1 MDKELKALQRG
12 RELEAM
18 TLEVISTEKVVREN
32 EIAALLTISE
42 TMARRI
48 ARRLEEKGY
57 ITRTRG
63 VSSAYDEKERP
74 RPRQGMAG
82 TFLRISALGASR
94 RPDGES
100 SQTRPT
106 PRCWEHRAMSIRS
119 LCYINQ
125 ELFGGL
131 GKVIT
136 EADML
141 SEIKKGNINH
151 NRKYPDGYI
160 SGIPE
165 RLYFEQESSRKSGPN
180 LQRMINAM
188 VNRARAGDLVIVS
201 IPYPPSSCCNIDHQ
215 VRITNSFRIQWG
227 EFAECPNVKF
237 LRVHF
242 KSQDDFENVRPGKF
256 EIVEMGKAK
265 KTPNTQSQIEK
276 RLTIQGQVNGY
287 HRGPDR
293 TIKPVNF
300 EHWQVQVCEL
310 LNWFIDEKT
319 GKRQEIWS
327 ATQIFVFDGEYG
339 YAIISIYEDEADRL
353 VNEIAYNPP
362 SIFQYD
368 PTVSSSSVSFGQFV
382 SDQKRKNEI
391 MLIAWVREATASL

>member
-12 RELEAM
+12 RELEALA
-18 TLEVISTEKVVREN
+18 LEVISTEKVVREN

-74 RPRQGMAG
+74 RQGMAG
-82 TFLRISALGASR
+82 TFLRLTARGASKV
-94 RPDGES
+94 PDGES
-100 SQTRPT
+100 SETRPT
-106 PRCWEHRAMSIRS
+106 PRRWEHRAMSILS

-131 GKVIT
+131 GKVIS
-136 EADML
+136 EAEML
-141 SEIKKGNINH
+141 SEIRKGSINH
-151 NRKYPDGYI
+151 NRKYPDGYV
-160 SGIPE
+160 SGVPE
-165 RLYFEQESSRKSGPN
+165 RLYFEQESSRKSGPH
-180 LQRMINAM
+180 LQHMINAM

-201 IPYPPSSCCNIDHQ
+201 VPYPPSSCYNIDHQ

-237 LRVHF
+237 LLVHF
-242 KSQDDFENVRPGKF
+242 KNQDDYENVRPEKF
-256 EIVEMGKAK
+256 EFVEMGRAK
-265 KTPNTQSQIEK
+265 KTPNTQAQIEK

-293 TIKPVNF
+293 IIKPTNF
-300 EHWQVQVCEL
+300 EHWQVRVCEL
-310 LNWFIDEKT
+310 LCWVTDAKT
-319 GKRQEIWS
+319 GERKEVVS
-327 ATQIFVFDGEYG
+327 ATQIFVYDGEYG
-339 YAIISIYEDEADRL
+339 YAIISILESPGIDML
-353 VNEIAYNPP
+353 INEIAYNPP
-362 SIFQYD
+362 GIFQHN

-382 SDQKRKNEI
+382 NDQKRKNEV
-391 MLIAWVREATASL
+391 MLIAWEREATASL